1 MSRASQATPSHARR
15 RFKLGEQR
23 RRRQPCYVGA
33 GRRALPDLLR
43 RSKTRNAQVAGIGAA
58 SHPVGIQ
65 KDAAGAAGQLVVEG
79 EGARSARSSRPVS
92 PTAADGAIASGAC
105 PWGRREVVRR
115 CRPEGALARPSA
127 RRIGSDK
134 KNGFSGWRRR
144 VRVKAARR
152 RRSQSSSHPPE
163 RRRRVRRDGCRTAE
177 AAQQN
182 LFHDVQLLRDGHAK
196 IFRDGQR
203 PNVCRGRAHTT
214 RSTIRKWQRARGLT
228 WRLVSGTRCCCW
240 RSWKTTR

>member
-1 MSRASQATPSHARR
+1 MQQALCHKIVPVAFLVLKLVEGAIPSHG

-23 RRRQPCYVGA
+23 QRRQPCYVGV

-43 RSKTRNAQVAGIGAA
+43 GGARQGDAHMAGIGAV

-65 KDAAGAAGQLVVEG
+65 KKDVGAAGPLVVEG

-127 RRIGSDK
+127 RRIGCDK
-134 KNGFSGWRRR
+134 KNGFSGRRRR

-152 RRSQSSSHPPE
+152 RRSPLSSPPPE
-163 RRRRVRRDGCRTAE
+163 RRRRVRRDGCRSAE

-182 LFHDVQLLRDGHAK
+182 LLQDVAL
-196 IFRDGQR
+196 
-203 PNVCRGRAHTT
+203 
-214 RSTIRKWQRARGLT
+214 
-228 WRLVSGTRCCCW
+228 
-240 RSWKTTR
+240 